1 MRENLTYYNQQKLL
15 DALASCFQT
24 EPNKRKE
31 TFFFVY
37 N

>member
-1 MRENLTYYNQQKLL
+1 MQENLTDGNEQKLL
-15 DALASCFQT
+15 NALVSCFQT
-24 EPNKRKE
+24 EPNKRQE

>member
-1 MRENLTYYNQQKLL
+1 MEQISSYGNGEKLL
-15 DALASCFQT
+15 DALVSCFQT

-37 N
+37 S